1 MSLWIA
7 LAVVLLTAAL
17 VARRWLPD
25 RSTLTDTAYDT
36 YRALVPAP
44 RPTVRVVTKR
54 IARVCRR
61 QRVVMPYGQK
71 AVLPRAFLVGVS
83 AEEYAVIEPLLDT
96 VQEAVAA
103 SLLRTAREKQWLHA
117 GSPQVV
123 VQESQTCG
131 EGRPEVIST
140 TLPPPRSL
148 GSATAGDTVLAR
160 EATESLDPTTDRAD
174 PAHPGPGREHSGPGR
189 TAQGQAYGRPVQG
202 PEPTRAQ
209 GWSPPARPALFS
221 VPGQLAA
228 DPFGN
233 PPDLR
238 TEATAAE
245 TAPAPREIR
254 LRSTG
259 GEPDIV
265 VGAEPVTVGRSM
277 DCQVVLG
284 YASASR
290 EHLRLVPAA
299 GGCRVEDLGSR
310 HGTRVNGALVRQ
322 PVLLRPRDT
331 LQIGSMGPCWT
342 YQPANGNAGHVAA
355 GPSGAARP
363 RMAPS
368 ARTAP

>member
-7 LAVVLLTAAL
+7 LAVVVLTAAL

-61 QRVVMPYGQK
+61 QRVVLPYGHK

-83 AEEYAVIEPLLDT
+83 ADEYAVIEPLLDT

-131 EGRPEVIST
+131 EGRPEVLST

-148 GSATAGDTVLAR
+148 GGASNTALPR
-160 EATESLDPTTDRAD
+160 EATESLDPTAERAD

-189 TAQGQAYGRPVQG
+189 EAHHQSADDPLHGS
-202 PEPTRAQ
+202 EPTRAQ
-209 GWSPPARPALFS
+209 GWSPQSRPALFS
-221 VPGQLAA
+221 VPGQLT
-228 DPFGN
+228 DSCERTSVVGH

-238 TEATAAE
+238 PEATAVE
-245 TAPAPREIR
+245 TAEAPREIR
-254 LRSTG
+254 LLSTG
-259 GEPDIV
+259 GEPDIL
-265 VGAEPVTVGRSM
+265 VGAQPVTVGRSP
-277 DCQVVLG
+277 DCQVILG

-290 EHLRLVPAA
+290 EHLRLTPSA

-342 YQPANGNAGHVAA
+342 YQPASGSAGRVAL
-355 GPSGAARP
+355 PRP
-363 RMAPS
+363 LTPT

>member
-7 LAVVLLTAAL
+7 LAVIVLTAAL

-25 RSTLTDTAYDT
+25 RSTLSDTAYDA

-54 IARVCRR
+54 IARICRR
-61 QRVVMPYGQK
+61 QRVVMPYGHK
-71 AVLPRAFLVGVS
+71 AVLPRAFLVGL
-83 AEEYAVIEPLLDT
+83 APEEYAVIEPLLDT

-103 SLLRTAREKQWLHA
+103 SLLRTAREKQWLYA

-131 EGRPEVIST
+131 EGRPEVIAT

-148 GSATAGDTVLAR
+148 SASPDTALPR
-160 EATESLDPTTDRAD
+160 EATESLDATTDRAD
-174 PAHPGPGREHSGPGR
+174 PAHPGPGRERSGPGR
-189 TAQGQAYGRPVQG
+189 GPTGQDGTG
-202 PEPTRAQ
+202 PAPGAEATRAQ
-209 GWSPPARPALFS
+209 GWSPPARPSLVA
-221 VPGQLAA
+221 VPLHPAGIA
-228 DPFGN
+228 DPASAWSGHA
-233 PPDLR
+233 PDLR
-238 TEATAAE
+238 PEPTAAE
-245 TAPAPREIR
+245 TAPAPPEIR

-265 VGAEPVTVGRSM
+265 VSARPVTVGRSPG
-277 DCQVVLG
+277 CQVVLA

-290 EHLRLVPAA
+290 EHLRLVPSA

-342 YQPANGNAGHVAA
+342 YQPAGGNAGHVAPSMSVVP
-355 GPSGAARP
+355 GPSKAV
-363 RMAPS
+363 S
-368 ARTAP
+368 